1 MIWISI
7 SSETE

>member
-7 SSETE
+7 SSGTE